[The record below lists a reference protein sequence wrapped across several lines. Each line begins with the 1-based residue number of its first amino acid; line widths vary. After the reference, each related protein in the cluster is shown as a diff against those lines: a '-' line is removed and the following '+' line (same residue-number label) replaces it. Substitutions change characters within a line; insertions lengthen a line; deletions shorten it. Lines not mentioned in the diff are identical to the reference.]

1 VNFVYKNKKKSGRGV
16 YWLIALMCF
25 VIALYVDHTNTNFL
39 EEKNRRAVL
48 TDISLLRARLEGVLS
63 EDIQLVRG
71 MVPLIVQNP
80 DLDQSSF
87 STYAQLFLD
96 HSPRIKNLGGAP
108 DMVLSMVHPIQGNE
122 GALGLNYLT
131 HPTQRTQAME
141 ARDSGKLTLAG
152 PLTLL
157 QGGQGL
163 IGRIPV
169 FLKRDKTG
177 KTPFWGLLSV
187 VLDADRLF
195 QEINLESFA
204 KRYRIAMRHRD
215 GRQVFW
221 GDPGIFDLA
230 PVSVVV
236 VLPGAAWEIAAVPK
250 QAAMEV
256 FDAEVWL
263 PRFLLLSLL
272 LVSLGFVYL
281 ARRWSIQQ
289 QASAY
294 KLEASRDRFLSLV
307 SNIPG
312 VTYRFSS
319 ESGFPV
325 VFVSQQI
332 KALTGYSYDDYVVR
346 RKPCCFYEL
355 ILPEHQNAVMQAL
368 NIAGEENSSWEVEY
382 QIKTASNDVLW
393 IQDKGKGVYDET
405 GNLIYLEGFLLDVT
419 AQKGAQLIA
428 EQAARHNRVLAELS
442 VHEHVVEG
450 RFEQALELLASR
462 IVEAID
468 VERASIWLMD
478 EAQSEIVCAV
488 LYERSTGTC
497 SAGARLLREEYPK
510 YFQAFIDS
518 GAVISNDALTESQMS
533 EFVESYFKP
542 LGIGALADTAIFDG
556 SRVCGVVCAE
566 HIGGKREWNRMEVSF
581 MVAAAT
587 FAGSLFAQKKQKETE
602 LYLREA
608 KRLAEEATQS
618 KSSFLATMSHE
629 IRTPMNGVLGMLSVL
644 APLIEDRKQLEYLSI
659 CRSSAE
665 SLLSIIN
672 DILDFSKIE
681 AGHLNLEC
689 IPVDIENL
697 AVECARNAQLFAEQ
711 KGLQIYVDAS
721 ELKDVRVMGDPVRLS
736 QIITNLVSNAIKF
749 TEKGRVAVRLK
760 TGGTAESPRVLL
772 SVSDTGVG
780 IPREKQSMLFEAFKQ
795 LDSSTTREYGGT
807 GLGLAIVKTL
817 CELMNGEISAT
828 SSVGEGSEFVVSL
841 PCETRFEEGLTLS
854 AEVTCLL
861 FVADVTRREMLAAQL
876 KLAAVNVVLWPLSS
890 LDSDAL
896 PAIDRVIFDV
906 EAIGGMSDYAVWLE
920 KLNRHLKTDKANFF
934 CLEPMNSSNHEILE
948 SLGVKSMARVMTQA
962 QLVSLLEGDAAQ
974 RLAPA
979 NQESARPTNNPADIL
994 VVEDNEV
1001 NQMVMR
1007 SLLEQLG
1014 YACDIVTHGR
1024 AALDRLASVSEDNA
1038 YRMILMDCNM
1048 PEMDGYDA
1056 TRAIRS
1062 QKLSGCRS
1070 DVPIVAFTA
1079 NVMSGDE
1086 RLCREAGMDDY
1097 LSKPVNVEVLKA
1109 CLEKWL
1115 PR

>member
-1 VNFVYKNKKKSGRGV
+1 MLFKNKKSSRVV

-25 VIALYVDHTNTNFL
+25 VIALYVDDTNKNLL

-48 TDISLLRARLEGVLS
+48 TDLSLLRARLEGVLS
-63 EDIQLVRG
+63 EDLQLVRG
-71 MVPLIVQNP
+71 MVPLIVQDP
-80 DLDQSSF
+80 DLDQSQF
-87 STYAQLFLD
+87 SRYAQLFLD

-108 DMVLSMVHPIQGNE
+108 DMVLSMIYPIQGNE

-131 HPTQRTQAME
+131 HPTQRAQAVE

-152 PLTLL
+152 PITLL

-195 QEINLESFA
+195 QEINLESFT
-204 KRYRIAMRHRD
+204 KRYRIAMRHRK

-221 GDPGIFDLA
+221 GDPAVFDLA
-230 PVSVVV
+230 QVSAV
-236 VLPGAAWEIAAVPK
+236 VLLPGSEWEIAAVPK
-250 QAAMEV
+250 ETAMKV
-256 FDAEVWL
+256 FDSELWL

-289 QASAY
+289 QATAY
-294 KLEASRDRFLSLV
+294 KLEASRDRFSSLV

-319 ESGFPV
+319 EPGFRV
-325 VFVSQQI
+325 LFVSQQI
-332 KALTGYSYDDYVVR
+332 KALTGYGYDDYVVR
-346 RKPCCFYEL
+346 CKPCCFYEL
-355 ILPEHQNAVMQAL
+355 ILQEHQGAVMQA
-368 NIAGEENSSWEVEY
+368 ITTASKENRSWEVEY
-382 QIKTASNDVLW
+382 QIKAASNDVLW

-419 AQKGAQLIA
+419 AQKGSQLIA

-442 VHEHVVEG
+442 VHDHVVEG
-450 RFEQALELLASR
+450 RFEQAQELLARR

-468 VERASIWLMD
+468 VERASIWVMD

-497 SAGARLLREEYPK
+497 SSGVRLGREDYPK
-510 YFQAFIDS
+510 YLQAIIDS
-518 GAVISNDALTESQMS
+518 GAVISNDALTEEQMS
-533 EFVESYFKP
+533 EFVDSYLKP

-587 FAGSLFAQKKQKETE
+587 FAGSLFAQRKQKETE

-644 APLIEDRKQLEYLSI
+644 EPMIQDQKQLEYLSV

-681 AGHLNLEC
+681 AGHLHLEC
-689 IPVDIENL
+689 IPLDIENL
-697 AVECARNAQLFAEQ
+697 AVECVRSAQLSAEQ
-711 KGLQIYVDAS
+711 KGLQIYVDVS
-721 ELKDVRVMGDPVRLS
+721 ELSGVRVMGDPVRLS
-736 QIITNLVSNAIKF
+736 QIMTNLVSNAIKF
-749 TEKGRVAVRLK
+749 TEKGCVVVKLK
-760 TGGTAESPRVLL
+760 PGGTANSPRVLL
-772 SVSDTGVG
+772 CVSDTGVG
-780 IPREKQSMLFEAFKQ
+780 IPREKLSMLFEAFKQ

-817 CELMNGEISAT
+817 CELMNGEINAT

-841 PCETRFEEGLTLS
+841 PCEASSEVAPALS
-854 AEVTCLL
+854 AEATCLL
-861 FVADVTRREMLAAQL
+861 FVADVKRREILTAQL
-876 KLAAVNVVLWPLSS
+876 TLAGANVVLWPLPSE
-890 LDSDAL
+890 LDSDEL
-896 PAIDRVIFDV
+896 LAIDRVIFDV
-906 EAIGGMSDYAVWLE
+906 DAMGDLSDFTAWRE
-920 KLNRHLKTDKANFF
+920 KLNRHLKTDRARFF
-934 CLEPMNSSNHEILE
+934 CLESLVSFNHKLLE
-948 SLGVKSMARVMTQA
+948 SLGVNSMARVMTQA
-962 QLVSLLEGDAAQ
+962 QLICLLEGDDAQ

-979 NQESARPTNNPADIL
+979 KPTAAVPSHGPAEIL

-1007 SLLEQLG
+1007 SLLAQLG

-1024 AALDRLASVSEDNA
+1024 EALDRLASVTEDNA
-1038 YRMILMDCNM
+1038 YRMILMDCQM

-1062 QKLSGCRS
+1062 QKLSGCCS
-1070 DVPIVAFTA
+1070 DIPIVAFTA
-1079 NVMSGDE
+1079 NAMSGDE
-1086 RLCREAGMDDY
+1086 SLCREAGMDDY